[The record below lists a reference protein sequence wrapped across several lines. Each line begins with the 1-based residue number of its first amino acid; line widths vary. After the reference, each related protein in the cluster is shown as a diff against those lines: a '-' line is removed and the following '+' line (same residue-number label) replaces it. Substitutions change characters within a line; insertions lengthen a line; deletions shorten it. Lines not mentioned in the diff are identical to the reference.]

1 VRIRLELEE
10 YNSQGR
16 YQSMGRQSER
26 WNYAGFAKGEP
37 NEKEVWERES
47 QGTCSTGRVS

>member
-1 VRIRLELEE
+1 MRIRLELEE

-26 WNYAGFAKGEP
+26 WNYAGFAKGEHK
-37 NEKEVWERES
+37 EKEVWEREI
-47 QGTCSTGRVS
+47 QGTCSTGRLS